1 MSNHSGSYML
11 NEILKTLLSHSVFE
25 SLETEKTQSIVLAL
39 LKISN
44 DYDCN
49 PGEILEDIGERLGVC
64 YCCSNAAQDFR
75 EGVCLNCYEKYYV
88 ED

>member
-39 LKISN
+39 LKIAD

-49 PGEILEDIGERLGVC
+49 PGEILEGIGERLGVC
-64 YCCSNAAQDFR
+64 YYCQSAAQDFR
-75 EGVCLNCYEKYYV
+75 DGVCLNCYERDFL

>member
-11 NEILKTLLSHSVFE
+11 NKVLNMLLSHSAFDC
-25 SLETEKTQSIVLAL
+25 LDAEKTQSIVLAL
-39 LKISN
+39 LKIAD

-49 PGEILEDIGERLGVC
+49 PGEILEGIGERLGVC
-64 YCCSNAAQDFR
+64 YYCQSAAQNFR
-75 EGVCLNCYEKYYV
+75 ERVCLNCYERDFF